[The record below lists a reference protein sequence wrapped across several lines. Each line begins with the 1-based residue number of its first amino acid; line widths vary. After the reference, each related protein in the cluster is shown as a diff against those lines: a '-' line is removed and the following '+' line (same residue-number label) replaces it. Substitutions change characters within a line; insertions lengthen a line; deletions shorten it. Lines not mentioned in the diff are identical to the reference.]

1 MNETNE
7 SGTNPAVVHAS
18 ADVASGPSRE
28 QIAEL
33 AYLIWMSE
41 GCPEGRDKS
50 NWQEAEEELRSQY
63 PASIDTLHEP
73 SGENQ
78 QLANQ
83 SKQL

>member
-7 SGTNPAVVHAS
+7 SETNPAVVHAPTDL
-18 ADVASGPSRE
+18 AWDPSRE

-33 AYLIWMSE
+33 AYFIWMSE

-50 NWQEAEEELRSQY
+50 NWQEAEEQLRSQY
-63 PASIDTLHEP
+63 PASNGTLHEP

-78 QLANQ
+78 QLAN
-83 SKQL
+83 